1 MAAPTLEYEL
11 KKLLLELKEL
21 AINYKENEEK
31 SDEEN
36 KPQTTKLL
44 YRGKKEAYNY
54 SSNKL
59 KNLLHWHGIIDLN
72 DGSWK

>member
-1 MAAPTLEYEL
+1 MSAPTLETEL
-11 KKLLLELKEL
+11 KKMLLELRDL
-21 AINYKENEEK
+21 AVQYKDSEDK

-44 YRGKKEAYNY
+44 YRGKKEAYKY